1 MNYKS
6 WRLIGVLAIIGAV
19 ISLAIFAGMSGG
31 ESYIRKNFKSVGT
44 NTYRCE
50 GDPKAVADQI
60 AKNVRPKARA
70 TDSQTGEHFMRYS
83 DKIVRVSGRGYQVR
97 NSDGIRQ
104 ALPLRWVHLPWRV
117 QPLIATWLVQ
127 WLLGLWGRGEV
138 ILLSDAAIAF
148 PSHTLSLSTC

>member
-19 ISLAIFAGMSGG
+19 ISLAIFAGMSEGP

-83 DKIVRVSGRGYQVR
+83 DKIVRVSGRGPTKCEIR
-97 NSDGIRQ
+97 MESDRHYRSGGFIY
-104 ALPLRWVHLPWRV
+104 
-117 QPLIATWLVQ
+117 
-127 WLLGLWGRGEV
+127 LGPGFNPSSPRGSSSGSSGSGGGV
-138 ILLSDAAIAF
+138 K
-148 PSHTLSLSTC
+148 